1 MRLLAIAVSP
11 SLPTWLYWLN
21 SDYPRANSEEVHQ
34 SVDTP
39 LRDVVTERQ
48 HQTFENSYGQNK
60 LSLGETDDS
69 GAVEI
74 WVEED
79 EVAELAKMEVRS

>member
-1 MRLLAIAVSP
+1 M
-11 SLPTWLYWLN
+11 
-21 SDYPRANSEEVHQ
+21 
-34 SVDTP
+34 
-39 LRDVVTERQ
+39 VTERQ
-48 HQTFENSYGQNK
+48 HQTFENSYGQNQ